1 MIRKKCFE
9 VHENLNVPCDKK
21 ECRQWIDYEND
32 LNCTIVCAN
41 KNGPLTLHEA
51 ADRLGVSFVRVKQN
65 QDSALKKLMRKVKT
79 NFDDVF
85 GS

>member
-9 VHENLNVPCDKK
+9 VHENLNVPCDNT
-21 ECRQWIDYEND
+21 ECRQWIDYESD